1 MGRTWPGLG
10 ILILIAASAACD
22 NLDHEPVPVWTPPEE
37 FDGPFGPEIEQ
48 VANPPAPGET
58 LRLVTYNVLRG
69 VDVDE
74 DAEFFM
80 RDPDLSKADVIALQE
95 AQRPAGSLEADAAA
109 LAHRLQMGFV
119 FVPTFDFD
127 GELHGIALLSRFP
140 LDDIRVMRLPDKT
153 EVDTISPTAQAALR
167 ASIETTAGPVEIVNV
182 HLDVAL
188 NMPERILQLRP
199 AVIDEPSP
207 VAVLGDF
214 NTNDYIWIGESIPL
228 LPLDAAADTSQAD
241 ALDGYMRRIDYD
253 TPTAAFGS
261 TWFGF
266 PENQRLD
273 HIYTRGLATGAGG
286 VVRDLETSDHRP
298 LWLDVS
304 AQL

>member
-1 MGRTWPGLG
+1 MGRTWHWLG
-10 ILILIAASAACD
+10 VLSLIAAACN
-22 NLDHEPVPVWTPPEE
+22 NLDHEPDPEWTSPEE
-37 FDGPFGPEIEQ
+37 FDGAFGPEIEQ
-48 VANPPAPGET
+48 VANPPAPAET
-58 LRLVTYNVLRG
+58 LRIVTYNVLRG
-69 VDVDE
+69 VDVDK

-80 RDPDLSKADVIALQE
+80 ADPDLAIADVIGLQE
-95 AQRPAGSLEADAAA
+95 AQRAEGSLESDAAE

-119 FVPTFDFD
+119 FVPTFEIDD
-127 GELHGIALLSRFP
+127 ELHGIAMLSRFP
-140 LDDIRVMRLPDKT
+140 LVDIRVMRLPDKT
-153 EVDTISPTAQAALR
+153 ELDTIGPTAQSALR
-167 ASIETTAGPVEIVNV
+167 ATVETAAGPIEIVNV

-199 AVIDEPSP
+199 AVIDEPAP

-214 NTNDYIWIGESIPL
+214 NTNDYMWIGESIPL
-228 LPLDAAADTSQAD
+228 LPLDATADTSQAD
-241 ALDGYMRRIDYD
+241 ALDGYMRRIGYD

-273 HIYTRGLATGAGG
+273 HIYTRGLSTGRGAVERGLK
-286 VVRDLETSDHRP
+286 VSDHRP

-304 AQL
+304 ARP